1 MDFLRRHAGFA
12 LGYFLIAA
20 LLGVLLRAYQWFP
33 MPFNYKFILHTHSHI
48 ALLGWVYVAI
58 TTLIYSVYLK
68 DSGVRKPYSIIFV
81 ATQLCLLGMLCTFPF
96 QGYGLYSI
104 IFSTLFLFASY
115 TFAWF
120 FIRHCPRKFKTF
132 HSYRLLRASLGYMV
146 LSSLGPWALGG
157 IMNTLGPT
165 SDWYRLA
172 IYFYLHFQYNGWM
185 LLALLGLLFYVAEQG
200 KLTIPW
206 KWFRRFY
213 RLLNTAIILSFLLSV
228 LWMKPAWYIYL
239 AAGLGAGLQCLA
251 LVMLGKLFYSRW
263 VVFGSM
269 FSRTNRP
276 MLILTGLLLAVKVL
290 LQLLSTFPVLASLA
304 ARIPDFVIGYLHWT
318 FLGVISLWLF
328 VLLNH
333 YKLLR
338 LPAGALWLY
347 LTGFFTTEILI
358 FYKGIAAWTGI
369 KLFDGY
375 FETLTLM
382 SLFFPVA
389 LTIWI
394 LNKRPALPK
403 DA

>member
-1 MDFLRRHAGFA
+1 MEFLRRHAGFA

-20 LLGVLLRAYQWFP
+20 LLGVLLRAYPWFP
-33 MPFNYKFILHTHSHI
+33 MPINYKFILHTHSHI

-58 TTLIYSVYLK
+58 TTLIYTVYLK
-68 DSGVRKPYSIIFV
+68 DTGVRKPYNIIFL

-120 FIRHCPRKFKTF
+120 FIRQCPLKFNTS
-132 HSYRLLRASLGYMV
+132 HSFRLLRASLGYMV

-185 LLALLGLLFYVAEQG
+185 FLALLGLLFYVAEQG
-200 KLTIPW
+200 KLTIPG

-213 RLLNTAIILSFLLSV
+213 RLLNAAIILSFLLSV

-239 AAGLGAGLQCLA
+239 AAGLGAGLQGLA
-251 LVMLGKLFYSRW
+251 LVMLGKLFFSQW
-263 VVFGSM
+263 VVFGSL
-269 FSRTNRP
+269 FSRTNRR

-290 LQLLSTFPVLASLA
+290 LQLLSTLPVFANLA

-328 VLLNH
+328 VLLKH
-333 YKLLR
+333 FKLLR

-347 LTGFFTTEILI
+347 LTGFFTTELLI

-394 LNKRPALPK
+394 LNKRPALPN